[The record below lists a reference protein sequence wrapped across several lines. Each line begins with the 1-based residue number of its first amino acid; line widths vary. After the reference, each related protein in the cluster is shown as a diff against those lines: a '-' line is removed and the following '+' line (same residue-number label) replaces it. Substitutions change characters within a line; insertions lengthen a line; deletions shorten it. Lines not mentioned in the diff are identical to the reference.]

1 MAGGAGAALFVVG
14 AVLGVAADGGGR
26 AGVLT
31 SLVHLA
37 LPPQNFCGYFP
48 RLLFTACAVIFGG
61 ALLALYAIGDLHLSI
76 GGNKPM
82 DVFGGRWINY
92 VDKLREGFASLGPED
107 VTVLCGDLS
116 WGMSIEAAREDF
128 LFIDSLPGRKVVLKG
143 NHDYWWSTAAKAERF
158 FAENGIKT
166 IEILNNNCR
175 WYGDIALCGTR
186 GWFYEEERGGEHDK
200 KIMLREL
207 GRLETSLKCAG
218 ESEKLVFLHYPPK
231 YAAYEC
237 PELLALLE
245 KYGVRECYYGHIHG
259 PSCPMAFQGE
269 LNGTSFRLVSADWLM
284 FKPLLVRNISI

>member
-1 MAGGAGAALFVVG
+1 M
-14 AVLGVAADGGGR
+14 
-26 AGVLT
+26 
-31 SLVHLA
+31 
-37 LPPQNFCGYFP
+37 
-48 RLLFTACAVIFGG
+48 
-61 ALLALYAIGDLHLSI
+61 ALYAIGDLHLSI

-92 VDKLREGFASLGPED
+92 VDKLREGFAALGPED

-143 NHDYWWSTAAKAERF
+143 NHDYWWSTVAKAERF

-237 PELLALLE
+237 PELLMLLE

>member
-1 MAGGAGAALFVVG
+1 MPRSAL
-14 AVLGVAADGGGR
+14 
-26 AGVLT
+26 
-31 SLVHLA
+31 
-37 LPPQNFCGYFP
+37 
-48 RLLFTACAVIFGG
+48 
-61 ALLALYAIGDLHLSI
+61 
-76 GGNKPM
+76 
-82 DVFGGRWINY
+82 
-92 VDKLREGFASLGPED
+92 ED
-107 VTVLCGDLS
+107 VTVSCGDLS

-143 NHDYWWSTAAKAERF
+143 NHDYWMSTAAKAERF

-218 ESEKLVFLHYPPK
+218 RARSSSSCTTRRNTPPMS
-231 YAAYEC
+231 A
-237 PELLALLE
+237 PNWLALLE

>member
-1 MAGGAGAALFVVG
+1 M
-14 AVLGVAADGGGR
+14 
-26 AGVLT
+26 
-31 SLVHLA
+31 
-37 LPPQNFCGYFP
+37 
-48 RLLFTACAVIFGG
+48 
-61 ALLALYAIGDLHLSI
+61 
-76 GGNKPM
+76 
-82 DVFGGRWINY
+82 
-92 VDKLREGFASLGPED
+92 
-107 VTVLCGDLS
+107 
-116 WGMSIEAAREDF
+116 
-128 LFIDSLPGRKVVLKG
+128 VLKG